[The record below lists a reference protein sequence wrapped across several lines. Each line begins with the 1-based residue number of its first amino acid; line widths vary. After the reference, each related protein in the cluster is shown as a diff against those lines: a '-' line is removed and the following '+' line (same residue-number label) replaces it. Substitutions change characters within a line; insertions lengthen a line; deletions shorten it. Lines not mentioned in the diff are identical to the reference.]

1 MLRSLG
7 SVGAVAAAPG
17 QGWCWTGP
25 ANTACP
31 GPPAPLVPA
40 VTCRAVEGPP
50 APAFRASL
58 LRAERRERPRSQHEH
73 PQGLQHLGHRL
84 PGGERGVGQGWAPRG
99 SLCWVVVASPRRVC
113 LLQLPTVHHPL
124 RGSRTLG
131 FWLSVLCVFPPKK
144 GLSPLAGC
152 RVGCGP

>member
-84 PGGERGVGQGWAPRG
+84 PGGERGVGRRWGRAGRPGGPFAGWLSPPHAGCAFCSFPPCIIRCVVPVCSGFG
-99 SLCWVVVASPRRVC
+99 SLCCVSPP
-113 LLQLPTVHHPL
+113 Q
-124 RGSRTLG
+124 
-131 FWLSVLCVFPPKK
+131 KK
-144 GLSPLAGC
+144 G
-152 RVGCGP
+152 